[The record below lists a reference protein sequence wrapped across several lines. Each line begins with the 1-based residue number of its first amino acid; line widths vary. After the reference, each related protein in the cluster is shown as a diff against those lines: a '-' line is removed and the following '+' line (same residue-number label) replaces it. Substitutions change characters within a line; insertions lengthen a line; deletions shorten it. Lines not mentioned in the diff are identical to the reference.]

1 MLDLSPRELAIVQD
15 ILRKRIPEYEVW
27 AFGSR
32 TKGTAR
38 RYSDLDLAIITSTPL
53 SLQIRGDI
61 AEDFS
66 ESDLPFRVD
75 ILDWAT
81 TEDSFSHIV
90 EQDRITVQP
99 GKLVEPVREHLRVS
113 EEPRVARTPVRR

>member
-1 MLDLSPRELAIVQD
+1 MLDLSSRDLAIVQD
-15 ILRKRIPEYEVW
+15 ILRIHIPDHEVW

-38 RYSDLDLAIITSTPL
+38 RYSDLDLAIITDTPL
-53 SLQIRGDI
+53 SLRILGDI

-81 TEDSFSHIV
+81 TRDNFRRIV
-90 EQDRITVQP
+90 EQDRVVVQK
-99 GKLVEPVREHLRVS
+99 GRKL
-113 EEPRVARTPVRR
+113 

>member
-1 MLDLSPRELAIVQD
+1 MLDLSPRDLAIVQD
-15 ILRKRIPEYEVW
+15 ILRKHVPDHEVW

-38 RYSDLDLAIITSTPL
+38 RYSDLDLAVITNAPL
-53 SLQIRGDI
+53 SLGIRGDM

-75 ILDWAT
+75 ILDWST
-81 TEDSFSHIV
+81 TRDNFQRIV
-90 EQDRITVQP
+90 EQDRVVVQK
-99 GKLVEPVREHLRVS
+99 GKQ
-113 EEPRVARTPVRR
+113 

>member
-1 MLDLSPRELAIVQD
+1 MFDISPRDLAIVQT
-15 ILRKRIPEYEVW
+15 ILRKHVPDHEVW

-38 RYSDLDLAIITSTPL
+38 RYSDLDLAIITATPL
-53 SLQIRGDI
+53 SYQIRGDME
-61 AEDFS
+61 ADLS

-81 TEDSFSHIV
+81 TQENFRRIV
-90 EQDRITVQP
+90 EQDRVVVQP
-99 GKLVEPVREHLRVS
+99 GKQ
-113 EEPRVARTPVRR
+113 T